1 VVPAPE
7 VPPTLVQEENKTG
20 NNPAVIKRTSDVFFI
35 FPTLACTTVTSECE
49 RLLLAG
55 GLVYASLERSDA
67 FKGEYTG
74 TFLARLGGQTNLTGA
89 APVE

>member
-1 VVPAPE
+1 MLVLAGPAEVVPAPG

-20 NNPAVIKRTSDVFFI
+20 DDPVVIKRISDVFFI

-55 GLVYASLERSDA
+55 GLVYASLERSEA
-67 FKGEYTG
+67 A
-74 TFLARLGGQTNLTGA
+74 LWARLSYGDGERRA
-89 APVE
+89 C